1 MSDSSYSTADLH
13 LGASLIGYAFD
24 ALAVGVTIAV
34 TWSASTVV
42 MGTILFIATS
52 LLMALLC
59 TAAQVY
65 LMYKLPATSI
75 AGLGNF
81 VGSTAARVTG
91 LFTRK
96 VAA

>member
-1 MSDSSYSTADLH
+1 MSDSIYSTADLT
-13 LGASLIGYAFD
+13 LGASIIGYAFD
-24 ALAVGVTIAV
+24 ALAVGVTLAV
-34 TWSASTVV
+34 TWSASSVV
-42 MGTILFIATS
+42 MGIILRITTS

-59 TAAQVY
+59 TAGQMY

-81 VGSTAARVTG
+81 VGGTAARVTG
-91 LFTRK
+91 LFSRK